1 MSHAIQ
7 LSESP
12 SVPGVVHA
20 GAEAMSLE
28 AAAWLAAASR
38 SADGCRDRMF
48 LARFA
53 VHLVH
58 QFRCEERALQS
69 GAQRTFARRCE
80 DNRRLARRLR
90 ELMAEAE
97 LGSEIEGGIRDF
109 LRAWQSHQRRA
120 SARRLIPRIGA
131 VA

>member
-1 MSHAIQ
+1 MSHAVQ

-12 SVPGVVHA
+12 FVGDTAHTS
-20 GAEAMSLE
+20 AEVMSLE

-38 SADGCRDRMF
+38 STDVCRDRVF

-58 QFRCEERALQS
+58 QFRCEEKILRS
-69 GAQRTFARRCE
+69 GAERHFARRCE
-80 DNRRLARRLR
+80 DNRRLARHLR
-90 ELMAEAE
+90 EVMAEAE

-109 LRAWQSHQRRA
+109 LRAWQSHQRR
-120 SARRLIPRIGA
+120 SDARRLLPRIGA

>member
-1 MSHAIQ
+1 MSHAVTF
-7 LSESP
+7 SESP
-12 SVPGVVHA
+12 FVGGTAHTS
-20 GAEAMSLE
+20 AEAMSLE

-38 SADGCRDRMF
+38 STDGCRDRVF

-69 GAQRTFARRCE
+69 GPRQHFVRRCE
-80 DNRRLARRLR
+80 EHRRLARHLR
-90 ELMAEAE
+90 EVMAEAE
-97 LGSEIEGGIRDF
+97 LGSEIEEGIREF
-109 LRAWQSHQRRA
+109 LRAWLSHQRR
-120 SARRLIPRIGA
+120 SEARRFLPRIGA

>member
-1 MSHAIQ
+1 MSHAVQ
-7 LSESP
+7 PSESP
-12 SVPGVVHA
+12 FVGGTVRTS
-20 GAEAMSLE
+20 AEAMSLE

-58 QFRCEERALQS
+58 QFRCEEMALQS
-69 GAQRTFARRCE
+69 GARRDLARRCE
-80 DNRRLARRLR
+80 EHRRLARRLR
-90 ELMAEAE
+90 ELMAGAE

-109 LRAWQSHQRRA
+109 LRAWLSHQRR
-120 SARRLIPRIGA
+120 SDARRTLARIDA